1 LAAPAADRLVA
12 DTEVGSDLG
21 YKATCSY
28 RVEHLAAELF
38 GITLGHGHRSFD
50 ECRDQK
56 VEQTDSI
63 QPRAHQVKVYGMSAL
78 GTVRVWHCEEG
89 WGVIDSLDTPGGC
102 WADIS
107 HLWCVGTPEP
117 GPGEVVRV
125 SSEFLEAFEGEI
137 IDFQWERA
145 NQGGYDFRA
154 TTVRVRERQ
163 PPHRLI
169 RHYKAD
175 EGPHFQTRIPPV

>member
-1 LAAPAADRLVA
+1 
-12 DTEVGSDLG
+12 
-21 YKATCSY
+21 
-28 RVEHLAAELF
+28 
-38 GITLGHGHRSFD
+38 
-50 ECRDQK
+50 
-56 VEQTDSI
+56 
-63 QPRAHQVKVYGMSAL
+63 MSAV

-102 WADIS
+102 WAHVS

-125 SSEFLEAFEGEI
+125 SSKFLEAFDGEI
-137 IDFQWERA
+137 VDFQWGRA
-145 NQGGYDFRA
+145 NQDGHNFRA

-169 RHYKAD
+169 RHYEAGD
-175 EGPHFQTRIPPV
+175 DPHFQTRILPV